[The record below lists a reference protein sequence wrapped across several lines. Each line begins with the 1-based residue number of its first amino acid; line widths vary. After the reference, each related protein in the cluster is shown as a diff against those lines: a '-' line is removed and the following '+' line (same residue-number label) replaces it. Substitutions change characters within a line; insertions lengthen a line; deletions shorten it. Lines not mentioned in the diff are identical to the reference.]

1 MNKYDKELKTAES
14 AAYLAAESAAYSA
27 ARSAAYS
34 AAESARSA
42 ARSAELEYQINKV
55 LEVLDDC

>member
-1 MNKYDKELKTAES
+1 MNKYDKELET
-14 AAYLAAESAAYSA
+14 

-34 AAESARSA
+34 AAESAESA
-42 ARSAELEYQINKV
+42 ESAELEYQIDRV

>member
-14 AAYLAAESAAYSA
+14 AAESAAYSAYSA
-27 ARSAAYS
+27 ARSAA
-34 AAESARSA
+34 
-42 ARSAELEYQINKV
+42 LEYQINKV

>member
-1 MNKYDKELKTAES
+1 MNKYDKELET
-14 AAYLAAESAAYSA
+14 

-34 AAESARSA
+34 AAESAE
-42 ARSAELEYQINKV
+42 SAELEYQIDRV